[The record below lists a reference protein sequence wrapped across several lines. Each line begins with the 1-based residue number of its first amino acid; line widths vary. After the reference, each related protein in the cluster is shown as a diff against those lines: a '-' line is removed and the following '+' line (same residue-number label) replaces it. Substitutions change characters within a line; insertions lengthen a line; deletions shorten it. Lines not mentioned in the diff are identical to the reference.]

1 MQELLLNA
9 YLAYRSDRAYASDS
23 ARAILLETLKFIP
36 QVCVRQL
43 YLEPGR
49 GGLLAV

>member
-1 MQELLLNA
+1 MQELFLNA
-9 YLAYRSDRAYASDS
+9 YLAYRSDRAYAADA
-23 ARAILLETLKFIP
+23 ARVTLSETLMFIP

-49 GGLLAV
+49 GRLFAL